1 MWGRFAQVHVLKR
14 LCCLD
19 RDRLMAGCIV
29 TIVHFG
35 LVTALLMTSPPLR
48 EMAGKVLPVLF
59 VSDGA
64 VGSSSG
70 NMTKQNVET
79 ALEDIAPQVSAPMWT
94 ENTQP
99 VLNPAIVSMTSAATA
114 AQVADPG
121 AGAAFNGSSYSQA
134 GVVRVPVQPIEPR
147 RSRAIA
153 AALGRLTVS
162 GTCMDKGGII
172 GISVYILPSGKIGDL
187 ALSRSSGCAGLDA
200 HVVAIFQNRDGLYK
214 PATEDGVAV
223 GAWHTEADIYV
234 PSLPLSST
242 LAAPGI
248 SEPDNN
254 DMGR

>member
-1 MWGRFAQVHVLKR
+1 MIRLSVQAHLREWFGR
-14 LCCLD
+14 LD
-19 RDRLMAGCIV
+19 RDRLVTGGVV
-29 TIVHFG
+29 TIMHLG
-35 LVTALLMTSPPLR
+35 LATALLLTSPPLR
-48 EMAGKVLPVLF
+48 QMAGKVLPVLL

-64 VGSSSG
+64 AGSSSG
-70 NMTKQNVET
+70 NMTVQNIET
-79 ALEDIAPQVSAPMWT
+79 ALEDVAPEVSAPMWT

-153 AALGRLTVS
+153 AALGRLTAS

-172 GISVYILPSGKIGDL
+172 SISVYILPSGKVGDL
-187 ALSRSSGCAGLDA
+187 GMLRSSGCAVLDA
-200 HVVAIFQNRDGLYK
+200 HVVAIFKNRDGLYK
-214 PATEDGVAV
+214 PATENGTAV
-223 GAWHTEADIYV
+223 GAWHTETDLYI

-242 LAAPGI
+242 LSASGTGK
-248 SEPDNN
+248 SE
-254 DMGR
+254 